1 MLVPS
6 LPGMA
11 LAFQAARPAT
21 WLYAIPFL
29 GQQMIANEL
38 IRGMPPQPSVALLS
52 AGSSLVALLL
62 VCAVAVRTF
71 ERGQPLFDA

>member
-1 MLVPS
+1 
-6 LPGMA
+6 
-11 LAFQAARPAT
+11 
-21 WLYAIPFL
+21 
-29 GQQMIANEL
+29 
-38 IRGMPPQPSVALLS
+38 MPPQPSVALLS